1 MSTLG
6 SKYLGIELSHP
17 IIASA
22 SPLTSTFD
30 GMRRLEDAGAAAVVM
45 SSLYEE
51 QIRDEDANYAA
62 HTEYT
67 AGCHPEASTYFPN
80 LPDYNHGVSGHI
92 DTLRRAAAALKIP
105 VIASLNGTTDD
116 GWLDFAVMLE
126 QAGAAALELN
136 LYILPT
142 NLAVSSA
149 QTEQRYV
156 DIVRHVTSH
165 VNIPVTVK
173 LPAFFSAFGHFVSQL
188 ESAGATGVVLFNH
201 FFRSDID
208 LDTLTFEGSVAQSTP
223 KDIHFPLTWIAL
235 LSERVKLSLAA
246 GMGVDSH
253 IEVVKYLLAGA
264 DVVATASSLLRHG
277 VEHMTTLVAG
287 LEQWLEEGRYASV
300 SSIRGKLDGTHL
312 ERSEIHMRSQYMRS
326 LSNVWQPFG
335 SATRARS
342 VQSTDGSGAPGRQA
356 VGTR

>member
-1 MSTLG
+1 MSDLSCT
-6 SKYLGIELSHP
+6 YLGIKLSHP
-17 IIASA
+17 IIAAA

-51 QIRDEDANYAA
+51 QVRAEDADYVA
-62 HTEYT
+62 HTEHT
-67 AGCHPEASTYFPN
+67 AGSHPEAMSYFPD

-142 NLAVSSA
+142 DLGVSGA
-149 QTEQRYV
+149 QTEQRYI
-156 DIVRHVTSH
+156 DIVRHVKSH
-165 VNIPVTVK
+165 VKIPVTVK

-188 ESAGATGVVLFNH
+188 EAAGAGGVVLFNH

-208 LDTLTFEGSVAQSTP
+208 LDVLRLEGNLTPSTP
-223 KDIHFPLTWIAL
+223 RNIHLALTWVAL
-235 LSERVKLSLAA
+235 LAERVKLSLAA
-246 GMGVDSH
+246 GMGVESH
-253 IEVVKYLLAGA
+253 VEVVKYLLAGA

-277 VEHMTTLVAG
+277 PAHMTTLAMG
-287 LEQWLEEGRYASV
+287 LRCWLEEGGYPSV
-300 SSIRGKLDGTHL
+300 NSIRGKLDGTHV
-312 ERSEIHMRSQYMRS
+312 ERADIHMRSQYMNTLADTWLRFDAHGAHAMRS
-326 LSNVWQPFG
+326 
-335 SATRARS
+335 
-342 VQSTDGSGAPGRQA
+342 
-356 VGTR
+356 GTRLGKPAQGAAGGH

>member
-1 MSTLG
+1 MSTLS
-6 SKYLGIELSHP
+6 SKYLGLELSHP

-51 QIRDEDANYAA
+51 QVRAEDANYAA

-67 AGCHPEASTYFPN
+67 AGCHPEASSYFPD
-80 LPDYNHGVSGHI
+80 LPDYHHGVSGHI

-142 NLAVSSA
+142 DLAVSSA
-149 QTEQRYV
+149 HIEQRYIDV
-156 DIVRHVTSH
+156 VRHVKSQ
-165 VNIPVTVK
+165 VKVPVTVK

-188 ESAGATGVVLFNH
+188 ESAGAAGVVLFNH

-208 LDTLTFEGSVAQSTP
+208 LDALTFEGNVMQSTP
-223 KDIHFPLTWIAL
+223 KDIHLPLTWIAL
-235 LSERVKLSLAA
+235 LSERVKLSLVA

-277 VEHMTTLVAG
+277 VGHMATLVSG
-287 LEQWLEEGRYASV
+287 LEHWLEAGGYASV
-300 SSIRGKLDGTHL
+300 SSIRGKLDGTHA
-312 ERSEIHMRSQYMRS
+312 ERADIHMRSQYMHS
-326 LSNVWQPFG
+326 LADAWQPF
-335 SATRARS
+335 SAAAHARS
-342 VQSTDGSGAPGRQA
+342 VRPTNGAGMPDGKVVAA
-356 VGTR
+356 H

>member
-1 MSTLG
+1 MSTLR
-6 SKYLGIELSHP
+6 SEYLGINLSHP
-17 IIASA
+17 IIAAA

-51 QIRDEDANYAA
+51 QIRAEDANYTV

-67 AGCHPEASTYFPN
+67 ADCHPEASTYFPE
-80 LPDYNHGVSGHI
+80 LPDYNHGVSGHM

-142 NLAVSSA
+142 ELAVSGA
-149 QTEQRYV
+149 QTEQRYI
-156 DIVRHVTSH
+156 DIVKHVRSH
-165 VNIPVTVK
+165 VKIPVTVK
-173 LPAFFSAFGHFVSQL
+173 LPAFFSAFGNFVTQL
-188 ESAGATGVVLFNH
+188 EAAGAAGVVLFNH
-201 FFRSDID
+201 FFRSDIG
-208 LDTLTFEGSVAQSTP
+208 LDTLTLEGSVTQSTP
-223 KDIHFPLTWIAL
+223 KDIHLPLTWIAL
-235 LSERVKLSLAA
+235 LSERVRLSLAA

-253 IEVVKYLLAGA
+253 IEVIKYLLAGA

-287 LEQWLEEGRYASV
+287 LEHWLEVGGYASV

-312 ERSEIHMRSQYMRS
+312 ERADIHMRSQY
-326 LSNVWQPFG
+326 LHTLADVWPRFG
-335 SATRARS
+335 HSAGHRS
-342 VQSTDGSGAPGRQA
+342 VRSANGSGAPTQQA
-356 VGTR
+356 AGTH

>member
-1 MSTLG
+1 MTTLSST
-6 SKYLGIELSHP
+6 YLGLQLAHP

-45 SSLYEE
+45 SSVYEE
-51 QIRDEDANYAA
+51 QVRAEDANYAA

-67 AGCHPEASTYFPN
+67 ADSHPEAGSYFPS

-126 QAGAAALELN
+126 EAGAAALELN

-142 NLAVSSA
+142 DLAASGA
-149 QTEQRYV
+149 QTEQRYI
-156 DIVRHVTSH
+156 DIVRHVKSH
-165 VNIPVTVK
+165 VKIPIAVK
-173 LPAFFSAFGHFVSQL
+173 LPAFFSAFGNFVRQV
-188 ESAGATGVVLFNH
+188 ESAGAGGVVLFNH

-208 LDTLTFEGSVAQSTP
+208 LDTLTLEGYVTASTP
-223 KDIHFPLTWIAL
+223 QDIHLPLTWIAL

-253 IEVVKYLLAGA
+253 LEVVKYLLAGA
-264 DVVATASSLLRHG
+264 DAVATASSLLRHG
-277 VEHMTTLVAG
+277 VGHMKALVSG
-287 LEQWLEEGRYASV
+287 LEHWLDEGGYPSV
-300 SSIRGKLDGTHL
+300 ASIRGRLDGTHV
-312 ERSEIHMRSQYMRS
+312 ERADIHMRSQYMHS
-326 LSNVWQPFG
+326 LSDAWHPFG
-335 SATRARS
+335 A
-342 VQSTDGSGAPGRQA
+342 APGAGAMRSTNGLGTPAQQAAGRQ
-356 VGTR
+356 

>member
-1 MSTLG
+1 MKALG
-6 SKYLGIELSHP
+6 SRYLGIELAHP
-17 IIASA
+17 IIAAA

-51 QIRDEDANYAA
+51 QVRAEDANYAE

-67 AGCHPEASTYFPN
+67 AGCHAEATTYFPD
-80 LPDYNHGVSGHI
+80 LPDYRDGVSGHM

-126 QAGAAALELN
+126 EAGAAALELN

-142 NLAVSSA
+142 DFAVSST
-149 QTEQRYV
+149 QTEQRYI
-156 DIVRHVTSH
+156 DIVRHVKSH
-165 VNIPVTVK
+165 VTVPVAVK
-173 LPAFFSAFGHFVSQL
+173 LPAFFSAFGNFVSQL
-188 ESAGATGVVLFNH
+188 ESAGAAGVVLFNH
-201 FFRSDID
+201 FFRSDVD
-208 LDTLTFEGSVAQSTP
+208 LEALTFKGNVMQSTP
-223 KDIHFPLTWIAL
+223 KDIHLPLTWIAL
-235 LSERVKLSLAA
+235 LSEQVKLSLAA

-277 VEHMTTLVAG
+277 VEHMTTLVSG
-287 LEQWLEEGRYASV
+287 LEDWLEAGGYASV
-300 SSIRGKLDGTHL
+300 DSIRGKLGGTHV
-312 ERSEIHMRSQYMRS
+312 ERVDIHMRSQYMHGLADTWRR
-326 LSNVWQPFG
+326 FG
-335 SATRARS
+335 AAAPARS
-342 VQSTDGSGAPGRQA
+342 PGPTNGSGPAARA
-356 VGTR
+356 AAAKH

>member
-1 MSTLG
+1 MTTLS
-6 SKYLGIELSHP
+6 SKYLGIPLSHP
-17 IIASA
+17 IIAAA

-51 QIRDEDANYAA
+51 QVRAEDTNYTA
-62 HTEYT
+62 HTDYT
-67 AGCHPEASTYFPN
+67 AGCHPEASTYFPE
-80 LPDYNHGVSGHI
+80 LPDYQHGVSGYL
-92 DTLRRAAAALKIP
+92 DTLRRAAVALKIP

-142 NLAVSSA
+142 DFAMSSA
-149 QTEQRYV
+149 QTEQRYI
-156 DIVRHVTSH
+156 DILRHVKSE
-165 VNIPVTVK
+165 VKIPVTVK

-188 ESAGATGVVLFNH
+188 ESAGAAGVVLFNH
-201 FFRSDID
+201 FFRSDVD
-208 LDTLTFEGSVAQSTP
+208 LDTLTFQGNVAPSTP
-223 KDIHFPLTWIAL
+223 KDIHLPLTWIAL

-246 GMGVDSH
+246 GMGVESH

-277 VEHMTTLVAG
+277 VEHMTTLVLG
-287 LEQWLEEGRYASV
+287 LERWLGDGGYASV
-300 SSIRGKLDGTHL
+300 SAIRGKLDGTHV
-312 ERSEIHMRSQYMRS
+312 ERADIHMRSQYTHS
-326 LSNVWQPFG
+326 LADAWKPFSPTVRAGPVRPTNG
-335 SATRARS
+335 SA
-342 VQSTDGSGAPGRQA
+342 APAGPV
-356 VGTR
+356 VGPH